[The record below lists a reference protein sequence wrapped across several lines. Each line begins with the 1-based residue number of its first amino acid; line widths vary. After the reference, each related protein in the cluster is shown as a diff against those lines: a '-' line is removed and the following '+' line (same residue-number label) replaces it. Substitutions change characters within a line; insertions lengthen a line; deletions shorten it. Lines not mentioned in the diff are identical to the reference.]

1 MVASAGSTRA
11 GPDLRRPGAGPS
23 TQGPL
28 DTERHQGVVPTVNA
42 EDLNVLSLKQ
52 RPDFV
57 QTPCVQSIGE
67 RAMCYLQ
74 AGYPVHFSG
83 PAGTGKTTMAMHVA
97 AQIGRPVV
105 LIHGDD
111 EFAGSDLV
119 GGQLGYRST
128 RVVDNFIHSVMK
140 TEENVSKT
148 WVDHRLTNACKFGFT
163 VIYDEFNRSRPEA
176 NNVLLGVL
184 EERLLEMP
192 AGRTTEGHLQVHP
205 QFRAIFTSNP
215 EEYAGVHK
223 TQDALLDRM
232 ITITVG
238 HHDRETET
246 GITSAKSGLSLEES
260 EKIVGV
266 VRDFRNLG
274 VLSLAPTV
282 RACIMIGRITALRG
296 ATVSCEDKAFAETC
310 RDVLRVDSVK
320 ISHEGAPVGEAWLQ
334 DILAKHCPAPVHRM
348 SVSKGNGSHKG
359 HQVAFN

>member
-1 MVASAGSTRA
+1 MNT
-11 GPDLRRPGAGPS
+11 PP
-23 TQGPL
+23 
-28 DTERHQGVVPTVNA
+28 
-42 EDLNVLSLKQ
+42 EDLNVLALKQ

-57 QTPCVQSIGE
+57 QTPCVQSLAE
-67 RAMCYLQ
+67 RALCYLT

-83 PAGTGKTTMAMHVA
+83 PAGTGKTTLAMHVA
-97 AQIGRPVV
+97 AQLGRPVV

-111 EFAGSDLV
+111 EYGSSDLV

-148 WVDHRLTNACKFGFT
+148 WVDHRLTNACKYGFT

-192 AGRTTEGHLQVHP
+192 VGRVNEGFLQVHP
-205 QFRAIFTSNP
+205 AFRAIFTSNP

-232 ITITVG
+232 VTITVG
-238 HHDRETET
+238 QYDRETEVR
-246 GITSAKSGLSLEES
+246 ITAAKSGLEVEDAAR
-260 EKIVGV
+260 IVDV
-266 VRDFRNLG
+266 VRAFRDLG

-282 RACIMIGRITALRG
+282 RACIMIAKVAALRG
-296 ATVSCEDKAFAETC
+296 ASVAANDRVFLETC
-310 RDVLRVDSVK
+310 RDVLRLDSVK
-320 ISHEGAPVGEAWLQ
+320 ISREGVPAGGAWLEE
-334 DILAKHCPAPVHRM
+334 IAARFCPAGASHAVIRGRVELLG
-348 SVSKGNGSHKG
+348 SGNHHSE
-359 HQVAFN
+359 N

>member
-1 MVASAGSTRA
+1 MAHCSSIIDHR
-11 GPDLRRPGAGPS
+11 
-23 TQGPL
+23 QGPL
-28 DTERHQGVVPTVNA
+28 DAERIQGVVRIVNA
-42 EDLNVLSLKQ
+42 EDLNILSLKQ

-57 QTPCVQSIGE
+57 QTPAVRSIGE
-67 RAMCYLQ
+67 RAMSYLQ
-74 AGYPVHFSG
+74 AGYPIHFSG

-111 EFAGSDLV
+111 EFGSSDLI

-148 WVDHRLTNACKFGFT
+148 WVDHRLTNAC
-163 VIYDEFNRSRPEA
+163 
-176 NNVLLGVL
+176 
-184 EERLLEMP
+184 
-192 AGRTTEGHLQVHP
+192 
-205 QFRAIFTSNP
+205 P

-246 GITSAKSGLSLEES
+246 GITAAKSGLPLEDA
-260 EKIVGV
+260 EKIVKV
-266 VRDFRNLG
+266 VRDFRDLG
-274 VLSLAPTV
+274 VLSLAPTI
-282 RACIMIGRITALRG
+282 RACIMIGKITAMRG
-296 ATVSCEDKAFAETC
+296 AEVSVDDRVFAETC

-334 DILAKHCPAPVHRM
+334 DILARHCPAREVIPLGTNGHRI
-348 SVSKGNGSHKG
+348 
-359 HQVAFN
+359 AFN

>member
-1 MVASAGSTRA
+1 MNAN
-11 GPDLRRPGAGPS
+11 PD
-23 TQGPL
+23 
-28 DTERHQGVVPTVNA
+28 
-42 EDLNVLSLKQ
+42 DLNVLSLKQ

-57 QTPCVQSIGE
+57 QTPCVQSLAE
-67 RAMCYLQ
+67 RALCYLH

-83 PAGTGKTTMAMHVA
+83 LAGTGKTTLAMHVA
-97 AQIGRPVV
+97 AQLGRPVV

-111 EFAGSDLV
+111 EYSSSDLV

-148 WVDHRLTNACKFGFT
+148 WVDHRLTNACKYGFT

-192 AGRTTEGHLQVHP
+192 VGRVNEGFLTVHP
-205 QFRAIFTSNP
+205 AFRAIFTSNP

-232 ITITVG
+232 VTITVG
-238 HHDRETET
+238 QYDRETEER
-246 GITSAKSGLSLEES
+246 ITASKSGLDLEDAAR
-260 EKIVGV
+260 IVDI
-266 VRDFRNLG
+266 VREFRELG

-282 RACIMIGRITALRG
+282 RACIMIAKVTALR
-296 ATVSCEDKAFAETC
+296 AASVACDDRVFLETC
-310 RDVLRVDSVK
+310 RDVLRLDSVK
-320 ISHEGAPVGEAWLQ
+320 ISRDGIPASSTWLEEIVARNCAASPRTVARVARGAELLTVN
-334 DILAKHCPAPVHRM
+334 
-348 SVSKGNGSHKG
+348 GNGHR
-359 HQVAFN
+359 AEN

>member
-1 MVASAGSTRA
+1 M
-11 GPDLRRPGAGPS
+11 
-23 TQGPL
+23 
-28 DTERHQGVVPTVNA
+28 NA
-42 EDLNVLSLKQ
+42 DDLNVLSLKQ

-57 QTPCVQSIGE
+57 QTPCVRSVTE
-67 RAMCYLQ
+67 RAMSYLQ

-111 EFAGSDLV
+111 EFGSSDLI

-148 WVDHRLTNACKFGFT
+148 WVDHRLTTACKFGFT

-184 EERLLEMP
+184 EERLLDMP
-192 AGRTTEGHLQVHP
+192 MGRSAEGHLQVHP
-205 QFRAIFTSNP
+205 HFRAIFTSNP

-238 HHDRETET
+238 HQDRETESE
-246 GITSAKSGLSLEES
+246 ITAAKSGLALDDA
-260 EKIVGV
+260 EKIVRV
-266 VRDFRNLG
+266 VRDFRELG

-282 RACIMIGRITALRG
+282 RACIMIGRITAMRG
-296 ATVSCEDKAFAETC
+296 ATISCDDRVFAETC
-310 RDVLRVDSVK
+310 RDVLRVDAVK
-320 ISHEGAPVGEAWLQ
+320 ITHEGNPVGEAWLE
-334 DILAKHCPAPVHRM
+334 DILAKHCPPHETPSAHVLH
-348 SVSKGNGSHKG
+348 SAAANGNRID
-359 HQVAFN
+359 FN